1 VSRDR
6 DWLIPVTIIVSVEL
20 ALWAAAYLAG
30 DAAKPMLVT
39 YGLIAVSVFTLA
51 LGLRTL
57 LFLYRSRPENPLRS
71 VGQLF
76 RSNLSR
82 IVAALAGAGILA
94 LGSAAFGSLKAG
106 IPLITPFW
114 FDVPIASA
122 EAPLFDGYL
131 LGPATRWSVSFFD
144 HLYGTF
150 VLTHII
156 AVLVLLAS
164 APSPLK
170 TRALVSLALAWL
182 VIGTLGAYALSSAG
196 PIFFDRAYGS
206 ASFAQ
211 LDSMLSKNAPLSVM
225 TANALWSAHVS
236 GVPMFGNGI
245 SAMPSMH
252 VALTLWLALLSHRTR
267 FAVAGWLY
275 YALIWTGSVL
285 LGWHWFSDGLV
296 GSLAMFAIWALCA
309 TTSSEA
315 DRAARVAVQ
324 SPAA

>member
-1 VSRDR
+1 MSKDR

-20 ALWAAAYLAG
+20 ALWAVAYLAG
-30 DAAKPMLVT
+30 DAARPMLVT
-39 YGLIAVSVFTLA
+39 YGVVALSVFTVA

-57 LFLYRSRPENPLRS
+57 LFLYRCRPENPLRS
-71 VGQLF
+71 VAQLF
-76 RSNLSR
+76 RSNLGR
-82 IVAALAGAGILA
+82 IVAALAGAEILA

-114 FDVPIASA
+114 FDVPISKA
-122 EAPLFDGYL
+122 EAPLFDQHL
-131 LGPATRWSVSFFD
+131 LGGATSWSVPFFD
-144 HLYGTF
+144 HIYGTF
-150 VLTHII
+150 VLTHIF

-182 VIGTLGAYALSSAG
+182 IIGTFGAYALSSAG

-206 ASFAQ
+206 QSFAA
-211 LDSMLSKNAPLSVM
+211 LDAMLRKNAPLSVM
-225 TANALWSAHVS
+225 TAEALWSAHES

-252 VALTLWLALLSHRTR
+252 VALTLWLALLLHRTR
-267 FAVAGWLY
+267 FALAGWFY
-275 YALIWTGSVL
+275 YALIWAGSVV

-296 GSLAMFAIWALCA
+296 GSLAMLAIWALCGVMSPQA
-309 TTSSEA
+309 G
-315 DRAARVAVQ
+315 RAARFVESRAV
-324 SPAA
+324 